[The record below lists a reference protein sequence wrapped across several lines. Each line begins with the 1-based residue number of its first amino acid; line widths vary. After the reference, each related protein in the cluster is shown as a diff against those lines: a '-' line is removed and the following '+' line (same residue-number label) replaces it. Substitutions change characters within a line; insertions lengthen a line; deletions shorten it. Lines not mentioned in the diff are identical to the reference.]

1 MIVDSHAHYDDEQ
14 FDTDRADV
22 LKRIQEQDIVRVVN
36 PASNLSSARKC
47 IELSEAYD
55 FVYCAVGIHPHDS
68 QEYSQQSLEIIRK
81 MAEHKKLL
89 L

>member
-36 PASNLSSARKC
+36 PASNLSLPESV
-47 IELSEAYD
+47 S
-55 FVYCAVGIHPHDS
+55 
-68 QEYSQQSLEIIRK
+68 IIRSI
-81 MAEHKKLL
+81 
-89 L
+89 